1 MAPSNRLGAAA
12 GRSILKLR
20 YLLLVPVALVCLME
34 QPVHA
39 AEIEG
44 VTFSESVHSGE
55 SPLRLHGTGLL
66 RYRLFI
72 KGYVAALYL
81 AESFVGEATP
91 EAVLGDVPRR
101 LEIEYFWGISS
112 EDFTRATVA
121 GIERSAG
128 REALA
133 QLGPRIDRLNSLYR
147 NVQPGDRYALTY
159 EPGVGT
165 ELALNGQRL
174 GTVEGADFAA
184 ALFAIWLGEE
194 PLDESLRRQLLAGR

>member
-1 MAPSNRLGAAA
+1 M
-12 GRSILKLR
+12 
-20 YLLLVPVALVCLME
+20 ALVCLVDR
-34 QPVHA
+34 PLHA

-44 VTFSESVHSGE
+44 VTFSESLNVGE

-81 AESFVGEATP
+81 AESFAGEATSD
-91 EAVLGDVPRR
+91 AVLGEVPRR
-101 LEIEYFWGISS
+101 LEIEYFWAISS
-112 EDFTRATVA
+112 EDFVRATVQ

-128 REALA
+128 RKVLA
-133 QLGPRIDRLNSLYR
+133 QLGPQIDQINSLYR
-147 NVQPGDRYALTY
+147 DVEPRDRYALTY

-194 PLDESLRRQLLAGR
+194 SLDESLREQLLAGR